1 MNAAKNFLMPEH
13 PGHFSHLFHGC
24 DQSQERMIVT
34 TKNRKKV
41 YELLFKEGVMYA
53 PKNFLMPEHPLLEG
67 IRNVEVIKLMQSL
80 VSRGYCEENFVW
92 QHLYWTLTDEG
103 IEYIREYMALPAG
116 VVPATKAMA
125 NKAEAAPIG
134 GGRGGYRGGFRGGFR
149 GGRGRGGY
157 GDRPRSG
164 YGSRGGFGAPP
175 QTQETAAPAV
185 ADE

>member
-1 MNAAKNFLMPEH
+1 
-13 PGHFSHLFHGC
+13 
-24 DQSQERMIVT
+24 MIVT
-34 TKNRKKV
+34 TKNRKRT

-67 IRNVEVIKLMQSL
+67 IRNIEVIKLMQSL
-80 VSRGYCEENFVW
+80 VSRGFCEEQFNW
-92 QHLYWTLTDEG
+92 QMIYWTLTDAG

-134 GGRGGYRGGFRGGFR
+134 GGRGGYRGRGGFR
-149 GGRGRGGY
+149 GRGSY
-157 GDRPRSG
+157 GDRP
-164 YGSRGGFGAPP
+164 GGFGSSGRGSFG
-175 QTQETAAPAV
+175 AAAKRDTPGPAV

>member
-1 MNAAKNFLMPEH
+1 
-13 PGHFSHLFHGC
+13 
-24 DQSQERMIVT
+24 MIVT

-67 IRNVEVIKLMQSL
+67 IRNIEVIKLMQSM
-80 VSRGYCEENFVW
+80 VSRGYCEEQFVW

-125 NKAEAAPIG
+125 NKAEVAPIG
-134 GGRGGYRGGFRGGFR
+134 GGRGGYRGGFRG
-149 GGRGRGGY
+149 RGRGSY
-157 GDRPRSG
+157 GDRPGGRG
-164 YGSRGGFGAPP
+164 GFGSRGGFGAQSTP
-175 QTQETAAPAV
+175 APAPQV